1 MVKVRMTT
9 ADVAAEV
16 RCLRRLI
23 GMRCANIYDLS
34 PKTYVIKFAKSS
46 GVAESGES
54 ERALVLLE
62 SGVRLH
68 TTEFSRDKSST
79 PSGFTLKLRKHLRT
93 RRLEDVR
100 QLGIDRVVDFQF
112 GLGEGAYH
120 IILELYSQGNL
131 LLTDSHHNV
140 ITLLRTHRDD
150 EKGLL
155 MMAHHQYPIN
165 SCRLFERTETETLST
180 LLKEQTRLKSDEAGD
195 EQQAAAKE
203 VHNGS
208 VTEDTNKTKWKPE
221 GKRSKSG
228 SQETCG
234 NGKKGA
240 GLPTLKFILGD
251 GLGYGPSL
259 SEHIILSAGLQPAM
273 KITGDNAT
281 VGPSILSR
289 EQFEALAAAV
299 KRFED
304 WLGAVLNGDIVPE
317 GYIYM
322 QKVGIGKAKS
332 AASDVKEEFDKVYD
346 EFSPL
351 DLKQLKDRES
361 MKLATF
367 DAAMDEY
374 YSKVEGQRADQQRRT
389 QEESALTKLDK
400 IRADQTNRVK
410 TLKREVD
417 QSVHMAEL
425 IEYNLD
431 DVDAAI
437 LAVRTALASG
447 MDWKDLGRM
456 IKEEKKAGNPVA
468 GVIHNLQLETNQITL
483 LLSNNLDYMD
493 EEEKTRPVDK
503 VEVDLSLS
511 AHANARRWFEMKKK
525 HATKQEKTL
534 AAHEKAFKAA
544 EKKTQQQ
551 LAQAKTVAAIT
562 HIRKMHWFEKF
573 NWFISS
579 ENYLVISGRDAQ
591 QNELVVKRYMK
602 KGDLYV
608 HADLHGASSTV
619 IKNNDP
625 TRPIPPFTIN
635 QAGSFTVCRS
645 QAWDSKIVTSAWW
658 VHSHQ
663 VSKTAPTGEY
673 LTVGSFMIRGKK
685 IFLAPNPLVM
695 GYGLLFRLDESCIAA
710 HLNERRIR
718 GDGEGEE
725 SERVAFVEAGHPEV
739 GKSSTRNNDDDD
751 EDIDVP
757 SEDQDQ
763 EVRAETPKNDIESF
777 QEKSR
782 PGSDRSD
789 GMGSELMTAVHGTNT
804 SEGGD
809 ASGFDALLDKAF
821 ELRSAHKATSNKYGL
836 ELVNVATDADGNV
849 DSAPGIVKM
858 SKAVQREK
866 PYVSKAERRKLKKGS
881 KHGIDD
887 QRNDVAGDEELA
899 TVEGQERL
907 DNLDISDESSALG
920 TVEGGPESSAGG
932 SKPSR
937 GRKGK
942 LKKIKE
948 KYAEQ
953 DEEERQ
959 LRMSLLASAGRK
971 ESKQPKAL
979 GGSGKASTVSKA
991 TSAESHSNEQDAG
1004 LKEKVCYKCKKTG
1017 HIVRDCPSETASLS
1031 GKDQR
1036 PTYVGDSQ
1044 NLATERIQKS
1054 FTDDDVREGIMQPNV
1069 RNEAEKPK
1077 DGLSRRA
1084 YSKAAKEEIAAI
1096 MAEENVVE
1104 LGDDE
1109 KEKLIELDSLTGIP
1123 YPSDVLLYAVPMCG
1137 PYSALQAFKYRVKLT
1152 PGPAKKGKA
1161 AKVAIDVF
1169 SHMQETTVREKELM
1183 KAVTDPELVACMLGN
1198 AKVTAP
1204 GLTKLKKTQKK
1215 SKKVA
1220 SKEVG

>member
-112 GLGEGAYH
+112 GLGEGAFH

-165 SCRLFERTETETLST
+165 SCRLFERTKKEAIST
-180 LLKEQTRLKSDEAGD
+180 LLKEQTRLKADEAVE
-195 EQQAAAKE
+195 EQQAASKE
-203 VHNGS
+203 VHTGS
-208 VTEDTNKTKWKPE
+208 VNEDAKKTKWKPE
-221 GKRSKSG
+221 GKGSKSA
-228 SQETCG
+228 SQEVSG

-240 GLPTLKFILGD
+240 GLPTLKFLLVE

-259 SEHIILSAGLQPAM
+259 SEHIILSAGLQPGLKM
-273 KITGDNAT
+273 NS
-281 VGPSILSR
+281 SILSR
-289 EQFEALAAAV
+289 DEFEALAAAI

-304 WLGAVLNGDIVPE
+304 WLEAVVSGDIVPE

-322 QKVGIGKAKS
+322 QKVGMGKAKS
-332 AASDVKEEFDKVYD
+332 AASDVKEEFDRVYD

-351 DLKQLKDRES
+351 DLKQMKDRES

-410 TLKREVD
+410 ALKREVD

-468 GVIHNLQLETNQITL
+468 GVIHSLQLETNQITL
-483 LLSNNLDYMD
+483 LLSNNLDDMD

-658 VHSHQ
+658 VHPHQ

-673 LTVGSFMIRGKK
+673 LTVGSFMVRGKK
-685 IFLAPNPLVM
+685 NFLAPNPLVM

-725 SERVAFVEAGHPEV
+725 SERAAFVEAGHPEV
-739 GKSSTRNNDDDD
+739 GKSSNRNNDDD
-751 EDIDVP
+751 EENIEVP

-763 EVRAETPKNDIESF
+763 EVRADTSDNDDEGF

-782 PGSDRSD
+782 SGSDRSD
-789 GMGSELMTAVHGTNT
+789 GMGSELMTAVHGTNI

-809 ASGFDALLDKAF
+809 DSGFDALLDKAF
-821 ELRSAHKATSNKYGL
+821 ELRSAHKVTSNKYGL
-836 ELVNVATDADGNV
+836 ELVNVATDADRNV
-849 DSAPGIVKM
+849 DSAPGNVKM

-866 PYVSKAERRKLKKGS
+866 PYVSRAERRKLKKGS
-881 KHGIDD
+881 KHGKDD
-887 QRNDVAGDEELA
+887 ERNGVAGDEELA

-907 DNLDISDESSALG
+907 DNLDISDELSALG
-920 TVEGGPESSAGG
+920 TVEGGPDSSPGG

-979 GGSGKASTVSKA
+979 GVNGKASTSSK
-991 TSAESHSNEQDAG
+991 TTFNEQDAG

-1017 HIVRDCPSETASLS
+1017 HIVRDCPYETASLS
-1031 GKDQR
+1031 AKDER

-1044 NLATERIQKS
+1044 NLATERIQKAS
-1054 FTDDDVREGIMQPNV
+1054 TDDDAREGIMQPIV

-1104 LGDDE
+1104 LGDDD

-1123 YPSDVLLYAVPMCG
+1123 HSSDVLLYSVPMCG

-1169 SHMQETTVREKELM
+1169 SHMPETTVREKELM

-1215 SKKVA
+1215 WKKVA